1 MRIHLSDRYVMVLNF
16 ALIAAIAYFA
26 ALSADDLIARRL
38 TAGSGFEPPIQAAR
52 NTVTANLSHGSY
64 SIIAQRDVFNSAK
77 QAPAPAAPVA
87 TNLHIRLLGT
97 SQLTTAKPFAIIED
111 NNDHK
116 QSLYRLADEIPD
128 AGTLVVIERKRVL
141 IDHQGQIMAL
151 EISDG
156 DLSSHTSVASR
167 ITPSG
172 SRGAENSNSSHG
184 IVQTDG
190 NKFVVDRSLVDKNL
204 QNLGSLLTQMRAVPN
219 LEDGKTNGFRLS
231 EIQQGSIF
239 QQMGLHDG
247 DVVKSIAGQEIN
259 DPMRAMELLSVLQ
272 NQQGVAIQVL
282 RNGRPVDLSYEIR

>member
-52 NTVTANLSHGSY
+52 NTVTANPSHGSY
-64 SIIAQRDVFNSAK
+64 SIIAQRDVFNSVK

-128 AGTLVVIERKRVL
+128 AGTLVAIERKRVL
-141 IDHQGQIMAL
+141 IDHQGEIVAL
-151 EISDG
+151 EIAD
-156 DLSSHTSVASR
+156 DHIPSVAAASR
-167 ITPSG
+167 PEPSAARPSDKG
-172 SRGAENSNSSHG
+172 HG
-184 IVQTDG
+184 IRRSGTNQ
-190 NKFVVDRSLVDKNL
+190 FVVDRSVIDQNL
-204 QNLGSLLTQMRAVPN
+204 QNMGSLLTQMRAVPN

-272 NQQGVAIQVL
+272 NQQGVAIQVI
-282 RNGRPVDLSYEIR
+282 RDGHPVDLSYQIR